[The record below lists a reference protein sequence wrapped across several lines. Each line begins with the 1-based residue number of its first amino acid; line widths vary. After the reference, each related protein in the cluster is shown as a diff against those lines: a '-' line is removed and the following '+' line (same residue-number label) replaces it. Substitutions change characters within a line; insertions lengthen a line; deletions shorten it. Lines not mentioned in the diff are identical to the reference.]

1 MNIEASMIEDGNG
14 AVERKTAMHD
24 TKEKAVAAWN
34 RRVNN
39 DKA

>member
-1 MNIEASMIEDGNG
+1 MKKQTTQKYIKS
-14 AVERKTAMHD
+14 MHD